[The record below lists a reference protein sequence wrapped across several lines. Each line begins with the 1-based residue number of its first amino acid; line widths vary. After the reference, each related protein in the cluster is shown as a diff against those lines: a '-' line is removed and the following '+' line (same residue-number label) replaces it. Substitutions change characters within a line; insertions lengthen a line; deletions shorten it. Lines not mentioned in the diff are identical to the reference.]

1 MLHIKDIILLAL
13 STILAIVAYFAK
25 GFLKDIKDMQKDIE
39 ELKKELAKVE
49 TESKRYWSEHKMQ
62 MENNHKILL
71 EKISNLQENNKNS
84 SNMLK
89 DFFEHI
95 ERRLERL
102 ENK

>member
-1 MLHIKDIILLAL
+1 
-13 STILAIVAYFAK
+13 
-25 GFLKDIKDMQKDIE
+25 
-39 ELKKELAKVE
+39 
-49 TESKRYWSEHKMQ
+49 MQ